1 MTGESDCLD
10 SFIFLQK
17 YLTGFCLSCRIVL

>member
-1 MTGESDCLD
+1 MTEESNCLD

-17 YLTGFCLSCRIVL
+17 YLTGFGFGCRIVL